1 MARVRTP
8 RTTFSTRGGL
18 AALVSTALV
27 GAALLPAASP
37 SAAHDG
43 ASHPDEGGTAVS
55 RAEVRRQLVAIRR
68 SHQRYLDPAAAVADG
83 WFPTPEC
90 AELPDGSA
98 GMGVHYVN
106 PERLMAPVDAAR
118 PPILMYAPRADGT
131 LRLAGVEWMVPDAD
145 QDLGTDEDRPTLF
158 GNHFDGPM
166 PGHDPSM
173 PVHYDLHAWIF
184 TPNPDGVFAPFN
196 PLVDC

>member
-1 MARVRTP
+1 MSRHESRHPSRT
-8 RTTFSTRGGL
+8 RLGL
-18 AALVSTALV
+18 AAAGAAALV

-37 SAAHDG
+37 SAAHDESP
-43 ASHPDEGGTAVS
+43 APTTSAPTPT
-55 RAEVRRQLVAIRR
+55 EVRRQLNTIRQTH
-68 SHQRYLDPAAAVADG
+68 HQYLDPAAAVADG

-98 GMGVHYVN
+98 GMGIHYINVD
-106 PERLMAPVDAAR
+106 RLMAPVDPAK

-145 QDLGTDEDRPTLF
+145 QDLTTDEDRPSLF
-158 GNHFDGPM
+158 GRGFDGPM
-166 PGHDPSM
+166 PGHDPTM
-173 PVHYDLHAWIF
+173 PVHYDLHAWIY
-184 TPNPDGVFAPFN
+184 TPNPDGMFTPFN